1 MQEMSIIAQPKD
13 WLPLTVPGAEGVSIK
28 IIKAD
33 EVNNRVVLLAKFAPG
48 SRMPHHVHH
57 CTAIAY
63 TLAGSWDYDEGHF
76 ETGDVAYESIG
87 NAHVPWSDEGTEMVI
102 VFDSPTGQYLDNVL
116 PDGTVVHMG
125 MPLFK
130 ALECI
135 DLAAYEQLNIFA
147 LIDVLP
153 GLREVA

>member
-1 MQEMSIIAQPKD
+1 MDELSIIAQPKD
-13 WLPLTVPGAEGVSIK
+13 WLPLTVPGAEGVSVK
-28 IIKAD
+28 VLKAD
-33 EVNNRVVLLAKFAPG
+33 EGKNRVVIMAKFAPG
-48 SRMPHHVHH
+48 SRMPYHVHH
-57 CTAIAY
+57 CSAVAY
-63 TLAGSWDYDEGHF
+63 TLSGSWDYDEGHF

-135 DLAAYEQLNIFA
+135 GLETYHTLNIFA
-147 LIDVLP
+147 LIDILP
-153 GLREVA
+153 GLREAA